1 MFFFLAWS
9 LLFWQGWMYLLSA
22 LSNDSLITKSTKYI
36 WLLNSLFQSSN
47 HLSLI
52 MLTKLV
58 NSSARGLSK
67 ITVTQ
72 DDALQWRSI
81 YYNALQLVYFS
92 FLTSKRRH
100 AGEYMSKLKCWFY
113 TVNIYCA
120 VGMDSLIFPGN
131 RDDIEWHNQQ
141 RSYFQIHTLLPSE
154 CIGKYWP
161 RDNISWYTS

>member
-1 MFFFLAWS
+1 MLKFTMFFFLAWS

-81 YYNALQLVYFS
+81 YYNALQLVFFL

-100 AGEYMSKLKCWFY
+100 AGEYLSKLRL
-113 TVNIYCA
+113 TREV
-120 VGMDSLIFPGN
+120 LILHCQYISRC
-131 RDDIEWHNQQ
+131 RDGFLDIPWQQ
-141 RSYFQIHTLLPSE
+141 
-154 CIGKYWP
+154 GWYWM
-161 RDNISWYTS
+161 T